1 LNRKTPRVARIA
13 RDNSR
18 RRAGDP
24 ARRYA
29 SLGACSSAASVAP
42 NGSFKRFAAG
52 RGLWPLA
59 RRGRSKRGGGRR
71 NAEALRVLSRRSAE
85 KARRGVWVDG
95 RRNHGSCA
103 CCGV

>member
-29 SLGACSSAASVAP
+29 SLGACSSAASDAP
-42 NGSFKRFAAG
+42 VSSSERIAAG
-52 RGLWPLA
+52 RGAFAAAP
-59 RRGRSKRGGGRR
+59 RGRSERGGGRR
-71 NAEALRVLSRRSAE
+71 SAEALRIPSQRRASS
-85 KARRGVWVDG
+85 ARRDD
-95 RRNHGSCA
+95 
-103 CCGV
+103 